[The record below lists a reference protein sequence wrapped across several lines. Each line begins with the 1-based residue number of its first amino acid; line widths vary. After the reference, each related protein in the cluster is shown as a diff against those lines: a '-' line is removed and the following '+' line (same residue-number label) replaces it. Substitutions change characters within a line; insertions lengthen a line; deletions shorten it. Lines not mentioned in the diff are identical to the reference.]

1 MATLHIV
8 NKSPALASC
17 LQTAALEDTILLIE
31 DAVYQASVPTE
42 RKLLALTDDV
52 DARGLKARVR
62 RNVSVVDYDEFV
74 NLVTTHQPIVSW
86 R

>member
-8 NKSPALASC
+8 NKSNALASC
-17 LQTAALEDTILLIE
+17 LQTAATEDTVLLIE
-31 DAVYQASVPTE
+31 DAVYQASMISE
-42 RKLLALTDDV
+42 RKLLALADDI
-52 DARGLKARVR
+52 DARGFKARVGE
-62 RNVSVVDYDEFV
+62 NVAVVDYDEFV

>member
-8 NKSPALASC
+8 NKSSALASC
-17 LQTAALEDTILLIE
+17 LKTASTEDTVLLIE
-31 DAVYQASVPTE
+31 DAVYQASMVSE
-42 RKLLALTDDV
+42 RKLLALADDI
-52 DARGLKARVR
+52 DARGFKARVGEH
-62 RNVSVVDYDEFV
+62 VAVVDYDEFV